1 MESFS
6 PQISQDGISQGLTE
20 MVGKQAEWNRCLWVP
35 TCLPLSLV
43 TEQRAIIIISAE
55 VDERVTSS
63 FAKLPLWMSEPAS
76 LKTALYL
83 EHYSKQSLPPT
94 PPTLPFLLLGLSNL
108 SHMCSIALLISVWVT
123 LMLGRCESQ
132 PLGVWRSDESNFNT
146 SPFTLAGAQAK
157 NKSPLDVSNY
167 R

>member
-6 PQISQDGISQGLTE
+6 PQISQDRISQGLTE
-20 MVGKQAEWNRCLWVP
+20 MVGKQAEWNRCLRVP
-35 TCLPLSLV
+35 TCLPLCLA

-55 VDERVTSS
+55 VDERVTLS

-83 EHYSKQSLPPT
+83 EHYSKQSLPP
-94 PPTLPFLLLGLSNL
+94 PPPPFLLLGLSNL
-108 SHMCSIALLISVWVT
+108 SHMCSIALLISDWVT
-123 LMLGRCESQ
+123 LMRGRCESQ

-146 SPFTLAGAQAK
+146 SPFTLAGARAK
-157 NKSPLDVSNY
+157 SKSPLDVSNY

>member
-6 PQISQDGISQGLTE
+6 PQISQDRISQGLTE
-20 MVGKQAEWNRCLWVP
+20 MVGKQAEWNRCLRVP
-35 TCLPLSLV
+35 TCLPLSLA

-55 VDERVTSS
+55 VDERVTPS

-83 EHYSKQSLPPT
+83 EHYSKQSLPP
-94 PPTLPFLLLGLSNL
+94 PAHHPFSLTRLSNL

-123 LMLGRCESQ
+123 LMWGRCESQ

-146 SPFTLAGAQAK
+146 SPFTLAGAWAK
-157 NKSPLDVSNY
+157 SKSPLDVSNY